1 MNPFI
6 QNRIDTIYN
15 SNPSIPAWRA
25 SFYWLASGT
34 SPEGVD
40 ELMAHMDGPTA
51 LTTGHVCEAVSV
63 AYAKL
68 AEASLQLPLQAD
80 EFQAVYGSKY
90 SMPLDVSVHASQRVM
105 RDHREELSVAY
116 HAVADKLF
124 RKAAEAGEFTATF
137 VELPAEYQGVARRA
151 SRKALDRLAP
161 KTAMAQHVFGPMR
174 PLVGE
179 GSSEDYSG
187 RPST

>member
-40 ELMAHMDGPTA
+40 ELMAHMDGPTT
-51 LTTGHVCEAVSV
+51 LSTGHVCEAIAV
-63 AYAKL
+63 AYEQL

-80 EFQAVYGSKY
+80 EFPAVYGAKY
-90 SMPLDVSVHASQRVM
+90 SMPLDVDVHASQRVM
-105 RDHREELSVAY
+105 RDTRKDLAVAY
-116 HAVADKLF
+116 HVVADKLF
-124 RKAAEAGEFTATF
+124 RKAAEDGQLLL
-137 VELPAEYQGVARRA
+137 ELPPEYQGVARRA
-151 SRKALDRLAP
+151 PRKALDKLAP
-161 KTAMAQHVFGPMR
+161 KVKGTWAQPA
-174 PLVGE
+174 
-179 GSSEDYSG
+179 
-187 RPST
+187 T